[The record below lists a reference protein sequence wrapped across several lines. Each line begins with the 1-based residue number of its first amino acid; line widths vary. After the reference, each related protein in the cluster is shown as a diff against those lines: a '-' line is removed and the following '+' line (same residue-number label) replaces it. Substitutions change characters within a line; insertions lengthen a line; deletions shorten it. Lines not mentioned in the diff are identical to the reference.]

1 MDNADASLGL
11 QHGKTSNFAV
21 SINKRTNPK
30 NISATNVTAAK
41 NSFFRLYSKKKIYII
56 EEST

>member
-30 NISATNVTAAK
+30 NISATNVTVAK
-41 NSFFRLYSKKKIYII
+41 DSFF
-56 EEST
+56 